1 MLMTRKEALTL
12 AISKVDD
19 SIARDVLT
27 KMLVA
32 LDRKP
37 SDEAKIA
44 LSEKRKA
51 ETAQKRAE
59 FVAMV
64 SPIVRNVLANGA
76 DMSAK
81 EIFEATSWPEGVTV
95 AKVQNVL
102 LREMASELVKTETK
116 GKANTYRLAK

>member
-27 KMLVA
+27 KMLA
-32 LDRKP
+32 SLDRKP
-37 SDEAKIA
+37 SDEAKVA

-64 SPIVRNVLANGA
+64 APIVRNVLANGT

-102 LREMASELVKTETK
+102 LREMASELVKTEAK
-116 GKANTYRLAK
+116 GKANTYRLTK